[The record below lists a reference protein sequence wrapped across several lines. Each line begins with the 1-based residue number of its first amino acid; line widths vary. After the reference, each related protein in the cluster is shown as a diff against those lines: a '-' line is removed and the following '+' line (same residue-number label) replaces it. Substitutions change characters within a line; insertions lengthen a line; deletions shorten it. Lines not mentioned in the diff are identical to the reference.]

1 MFGTGGKRPCRLDF
15 AAAAFL
21 GAALM
26 APAAQAQTNFYEGK
40 TVKIVVG
47 FPPGGGY
54 DLYARAFARF
64 LPAHIPGTPAVIVSN
79 MPGAGSLVAANYIY
93 NLAPKDGTEIASLET
108 FVPFEAFYNGA
119 GVRFDPVKYNWL
131 GALNAEMT
139 TCVVWHES
147 KIKTFEDLLTT
158 EVPFGSTGSGAPP
171 VLEPKIMNSLLGTKI
186 KLVNGYQ
193 GMADIF
199 VAMENREVDG
209 SCGVN
214 WSTLTSTRADW
225 MAQGKLRLV
234 VQNAVDR
241 APYVA
246 QLPLMLDFAKTPQQK
261 GVLLLLAAPNRVGR
275 PYMAPPGIPADR
287 LAILRKAFDDTVAD
301 PAFIAEAE
309 RYKLALNAVKG
320 EDVLAVFAEA
330 GKMDKALVDE
340 MMRARQD

>member
-1 MFGTGGKRPCRLDF
+1 MLWTSGKRPGGLGF
-15 AAAAFL
+15 ATAGLL
-21 GAALM
+21 GALLM
-26 APAAQAQTNFYEGK
+26 TPAALAQTNFYEGK
-40 TVKIVVG
+40 TVKVVVG

-64 LPAHIPGTPAVIVSN
+64 LPAHIPGNPAVIVSN

-93 NLAPKDGTEIASLET
+93 NLAPKDGTEIGSVET

-119 GVRFDPVKYNWL
+119 GVRFDPAKYNWL

-139 TCVVWHES
+139 TCAVWHDS
-147 KIKTFEDLLTT
+147 KIKSFQDLLTT
-158 EVPFGSTGSGAPP
+158 QVPFGSTGSGAPP
-171 VLEPKIMNSLLGTKI
+171 VLEPKIMNAVLGTKI

-209 SCGVN
+209 SCGIN

-225 MAQGKLRLV
+225 MAQGKLRLIT
-234 VQNAVDR
+234 QNAVDR

-246 QLPLMLDFAKTPQQK
+246 QLPLLLDFAKMPEQK

-287 LAILRKAFDDTVAD
+287 VAILRKAFDDTVAD
-301 PAFIAEAE
+301 PEFIVEAE
-309 RYKLALNAVKG
+309 RLKLALNAVKG
-320 EDVLAVFAEA
+320 EDVLAVFQEA

-340 MMRARQD
+340 MLRARQD

>member
-1 MFGTGGKRPCRLDF
+1 MFWTVIRKPCRHLF
-15 AAAAFL
+15 VAAALL
-21 GAALM
+21 GAALTTTS
-26 APAAQAQTNFYEGK
+26 PKAQTNFYEGK

-64 LPAHIPGTPAVIVSN
+64 LSGHIPGNPAIIVSN

-93 NLAPKDGTEIASLET
+93 NLAPKDGTEIGSLET

-139 TCVVWHES
+139 TCVVWHDS
-147 KIKTFEDLLTT
+147 KIKSFQDLLTT

-171 VLEPKIMNSLLGTKI
+171 VLEPKIMNSMLGTKI

-209 SCGVN
+209 ACGVN

-225 MAQGKLRLV
+225 MAQGKLRLIA
-234 VQNAVDR
+234 QNAVDR
-241 APYVA
+241 ASYVA
-246 QLPLMLDFAKTPQQK
+246 QLPLLLDFAKTEQQK

-287 LAILRKAFDDTVAD
+287 LATLRKAFDDTVAD

-309 RYKLALNAVKG
+309 RLKLALNAVKG
-320 EDVLAVFAEA
+320 EAVLAIFQEA
-330 GKMDKALVDE
+330 GKMEKALIDE